1 MSVDELIAVLENGT
15 LEEAWGC
22 GTAAV
27 VSPIGKLAYG
37 DKEYLVGGGKIG
49 EVTQT
54 LYDTLTGIQWGKVE
68 DKFGW
73 VHKLS

>member
-1 MSVDELIAVLENGT
+1 VDELIEAMESGK

-37 DKEYLVGGGKIG
+37 DKEYVIGGGKIG
-49 EVTQT
+49 DVTQR
-54 LYDTLTGIQWGKVE
+54 LYDILTGIQWGKI
-68 DKFGW
+68 DDTFNW
-73 VHKLS
+73 VYKL

>member
-1 MSVDELIAVLENGT
+1 MSALKDGS

-37 DKEYLVGGGKIG
+37 DEEYLVGGGKIG
-49 EVTQT
+49 EVTQ
-54 LYDTLTGIQWGKVE
+54 
-68 DKFGW
+68 
-73 VHKLS
+73 KL